1 MSIELKEAAQQAI
14 EAIQD
19 LRGYRPDIDKA
30 IEALRTAIQQ
40 VEAQQPAVGEPVTVV
55 KSIHI
60 SQGALK
66 CTNGTQNTLLL
77 QQEAGAVG
85 DTKTPENGFQEPLA
99 QDLSTKAGASQ
110 VEPFAHI
117 CIVNTKDA
125 GPTKFFTAPSDPRAI
140 PLYTHPAP
148 IVPATTEPVQ
158 TTPNFTQLM
167 QILDGLNRCHSRDSK
182 VEFLRSWIRDWTQHK
197 VDKLT
202 HPAPSVLDDVVRD
215 AERYRW
221 LRDRDHW
228 PAPFASS
235 QDPEPVR
242 GIDLDAAIDAA
253 MLAAKKASA

>member
-85 DTKTPENGFQEPLA
+85 DTKTPENGFQGPLA

-140 PLYTHPAP
+140 PVY
-148 IVPATTEPVQ
+148 
-158 TTPNFTQLM
+158 
-167 QILDGLNRCHSRDSK
+167 
-182 VEFLRSWIRDWTQHK
+182 
-197 VDKLT
+197 T
-202 HPAPSVLDDVVRD
+202 HPAPSVPDVDFDLQELREIERAMDDFADCGETDVSDALLLRGVR
-215 AERYRW
+215 AGFLECTHFHVANRGA
-221 LRDRDHW
+221 L
-228 PAPFASS
+228 
-235 QDPEPVR
+235 QD
-242 GIDLDAAIDAA
+242 AIDAA
-253 MLAAKKASA
+253 MIAAK

>member
-1 MSIELKEAAQQAI
+1 MNISQRLRTCAKHTGLDAVIELLQEAADEIDALQAR
-14 EAIQD
+14 AM
-19 LRGYRPDIDKA
+19 L
-30 IEALRTAIQQ
+30 
-40 VEAQQPAVGEPVTVV
+40 AQQPATGDPVTAV

-140 PLYTHPAP
+140 PVYTHPAP
-148 IVPATTEPVQ
+148 GVPDA
-158 TTPNFTQLM
+158 
-167 QILDGLNRCHSRDSK
+167 
-182 VEFLRSWIRDWTQHK
+182 
-197 VDKLT
+197 
-202 HPAPSVLDDVVRD
+202 VVRD

-221 LRDRDHW
+221 LRDSDHW
-228 PAPFASS
+228 PAAFVSS
-235 QDPEPVR
+235 QEPEPIR
-242 GIDLDAAIDAA
+242 GTDLDSAIDAA
-253 MLAAKKASA
+253 MIAAQAQKGGAA